1 MTVAKLTALGD
12 KRLKEAGIA
21 DHKTDAYIFLE
32 EVLEKNRTYILSNAD
47 ETVNEDICGR
57 YISYIA
63 KREKRV
69 PLQYILG
76 KADFMGLE
84 FYVNQDV
91 LIPRFDTEFVTE
103 ELMINTDDG
112 MRVLDLCTGSGCILL
127 SLMCYKNDIEGVGCD
142 ISAGA
147 LSVAEKNMN
156 KLISDG
162 RLNGRASFVQSDLFE
177 NINGTFDRLVS
188 NPPYIRSSDIE
199 TLMTEVKDF
208 EPKTALDGGS
218 DGLDL
223 YRRIAKEAYSYLNP
237 EGKIVLEI
245 GFDQG
250 EEVSRIFRENG
261 YRNVEVKKDYSGNE
275 RVMICS
281 NR

>member
-1 MTVAKLTALGD
+1 MTISELTALGN
-12 KRLKEAGIA
+12 KRLEEAGIA

-32 EVLEKNRTYILSNAD
+32 EALNKNRTYILSNGD
-47 ETVNEDICGR
+47 EPVDEGVCGR
-57 YISYIA
+57 YMSYITG
-63 KREKRV
+63 REKRV

-84 FYVNQDV
+84 FYVNPSV

-103 ELMINTDDG
+103 ELMLKTDDG

-142 ISAGA
+142 ISADA
-147 LSVAEKNMN
+147 LSVAEKNKR
-156 KLISDG
+156 KLTGEG
-162 RLNGRASFVQSDLFE
+162 RLNGRASFIQSDLFE
-177 NINGTFDRLVS
+177 NISGIFDCLVS
-188 NPPYIRSSDIE
+188 NPPYIKSGDID

-208 EPKTALDGGS
+208 EPKTALDGGG
-218 DGLDL
+218 DGLEF
-223 YRRIAKEAYSYLNP
+223 YRRIADRAYSYLSP

-245 GFDQG
+245 GYNQG

-275 RVMICS
+275 RVMTCL